1 MGQLHILSR
10 SGEPYRDRTE
20 AGRLLGYALKSRRLS
35 RPVVLGIPR
44 GGLVVAREIARML
57 EGDLDIVLARKL
69 RAPGNPELAFGSVS
83 ETGKIFLDESLV
95 GLMGISPDYIR
106 QEHDFQMAE
115 IARRMALVRSV
126 LPKTSLEGREVI
138 VTDDGVA
145 TGSTLQAA
153 LWAALHEKPARL
165 IAAMPV
171 GPEDTVRRLSADC
184 DDMIVARVPAY
195 FSAVGQF
202 YLRFDQVEDG
212 EVIAMLREEAQRR
225 SVVVG
230 EAKHGK

>member
-10 SGEPYRDRTE
+10 SGEPYRDRAE
-20 AGRLLGYALKSRRLS
+20 AGRLLGYSLKSQRLE

-44 GGLVVAREIARML
+44 GGLVVAREMARML
-57 EGDLDIVLARKL
+57 DGDLDIVLARKL
-69 RAPGNPELAFGSVS
+69 RTPDNPELAFGSVS
-83 ETGKIFLDESLV
+83 ETGKLFLDESLV
-95 GLMGISPDYIR
+95 GLMGISLDYIQ
-106 QEHDFQMAE
+106 QERDFQMAE
-115 IARRMALVRSV
+115 IARRMALVRAV
-126 LPKTSLEGREVI
+126 LPKTELAGREVI

-153 LWAALHEKPARL
+153 LWAARHEKPSRL

-202 YLRFDQVEDG
+202 YLRFDQVEDN
-212 EVIAMLREEAQRR
+212 EVIAMLREEARR
-225 SVVVG
+225 RAAVAG
-230 EAKHGK
+230 AAKHGK